1 MNCADGVN
9 RYEIEG
15 DDVAWQDAEKRVQQA
30 AKSGKSNPLV
40 SVKSKTKRKAEDAD
54 GREERNGDKGHT
66 KSKKAKREK
75 KR

>member
-1 MNCADGVN
+1 VLTWTT

-15 DDVAWQDAEKRVQQA
+15 DKTAWEDAEKRVQQA

-40 SVKSKTKRKAEDAD
+40 SVKTKAKRKAEEAD
-54 GREERNGDKGHT
+54 GHEEKGGDKGHS